1 MTEQEAR
8 QRLMDYLYDE
18 MSEQKREEFE
28 KHLENNPGLRDELK
42 ELRGTRS
49 LLGEVS
55 MDAPQQPDLDSARQ
69 PNSRASGSYAKTVLT
84 AAAVLLVGV
93 MIFAFADLQFGQ
105 TEHGYY
111 LTFGTPPAQESISEE
126 AVESLVNQLQQENQ
140 LMVAAMY
147 EQLSEQQDEQLNR
160 AMADLAEYYEMQR
173 ERDLML
179 VAEGFAQLEEE
190 TTDRFIQTNE
200 AIGDIFYALYNQ

>member
-1 MTEQEAR
+1 
-8 QRLMDYLYDE
+8 MDYLYDE
-18 MSEQKREEFE
+18 MSEQERKEFE
-28 KHLENNPGLRDELK
+28 KHLENNPGLREELK
-42 ELRGTRS
+42 ELKGTRS
-49 LLGEVS
+49 LLGKVS
-55 MDAPQQPDLDSARQ
+55 MDVREQPDLDSPRK
-69 PNSRASGSYAKTVLT
+69 PNSLPLGSYAKKALT
-84 AAAVLLVGV
+84 AAAVLLFGV
-93 MIFAFADLQFGQ
+93 MMFAFADLQFGQ

-126 AVESLVNQLQQENQ
+126 AVENLVNQLQQENQ

-147 EQLSEQQDEQLNR
+147 EQLSEQQNEQLNR

>member
-1 MTEQEAR
+1 
-8 QRLMDYLYDE
+8 MDYLYDE
-18 MSEQKREEFE
+18 MSEQERKEFE
-28 KHLENNPGLRDELK
+28 KHLENNPGLREELEELK
-42 ELRGTRS
+42 GTRS
-49 LLGEVS
+49 LLAKVS
-55 MDAPQQPDLDSARQ
+55 MDAPQQPDFIMPPKPYSWGA
-69 PNSRASGSYAKTVLT
+69 GSYVKTALA

-93 MIFAFADLQFGQ
+93 MMFAFADLQFGQ

-147 EQLSEQQDEQLNR
+147 EQLSEQQNEQLNR

>member
-8 QRLMDYLYDE
+8 ERLMDYLYDE
-18 MSEQKREEFE
+18 MSEQERKEFE

-42 ELRGTRS
+42 ELKGTRS
-49 LLGEVS
+49 LLGKVS
-55 MDAPQQPDLDSARQ
+55 MEAPQQPDFNMPPK
-69 PNSRASGSYAKTVLT
+69 PNSWGASSYVKTAL
-84 AAAVLLVGV
+84 AAAAALLVGV
-93 MIFAFADLQFGQ
+93 MMFAFADLQFGQ

-111 LTFGTPPAQESISEE
+111 LTFGTPPAQESITEE
-126 AVESLVNQLQQENQ
+126 AVEELVNRLQQENR
-140 LMVAAMY
+140 LMAAAMY